1 MPMGKRRH
9 PMYEGAALL
18 ADPIY
23 DYIQF
28 TVPTDGDP
36 DERTE
41 KDLIDTPWMQRL
53 RRVHQLQSSFWV
65 FPSAE
70 HSRFQHSLG
79 TMHMAGRF
87 ADRLYPS
94 LKREFGRHCP
104 SQPFVKELLR
114 VTGLV
119 HDIGHG
125 PFSHFFDHHFLEPTY
140 GRGTTHEVLGQQIV
154 VQKLA
159 DCIRRIRRSPDP
171 EGAFAAQE
179 ELDPEYV
186 AFLIRKPEA
195 GPGRMPAWLRTLQPV
210 FSGIYTADNMDYI
223 QRDAYMTGFSLDLV
237 DIDRLLY
244 YTFVTRD
251 GLTLHKSGSSA
262 LRRFVNARFTMY
274 ADVYY
279 HRTNRAMDL
288 HMQEIFAE
296 TIGLLYPFDPRADL
310 DRYLGVSDWSLLEG
324 VRQWVGDPDPRKR
337 ALALEW
343 SRLVGRE
350 VKWKMAYDHME
361 TMDDPR
367 AKKFVSAH
375 ELERAIRET
384 LPPGLAAIE
393 FKVDVAHQDPRP
405 LNPWTEETKKIL
417 IYDPAT
423 DRASSQPVQ
432 DLFRYIPAKVA
443 HYRVFTLDHAHDAEL
458 SHATQGVLGG
468 PGDSAIPTNV

>member
-1 MPMGKRRH
+1 MPAGKRRH
-9 PMYEGAALL
+9 PMYEGVALL
-18 ADPIY
+18 ADAIY
-23 DYIQF
+23 GYIHF
-28 TVPTDGDP
+28 TVPIDGRA
-36 DERTE
+36 EEGTE
-41 KDLIDTPWMQRL
+41 KDLIDTPWIQRL

-94 LKREFGRHCP
+94 LKQAFDRCP
-104 SQPFVKELLR
+104 SFSLVKELLR

-125 PFSHFFDHHFLEPTY
+125 PFSHFFDHHYLEPVY
-140 GRGTTHEVLGQQIV
+140 GITHEGLGQHIV
-154 VQKLA
+154 TERLA
-159 DCIRRIRRSPDP
+159 DLIRRIRRSPDGPFKAGEALEP
-171 EGAFAAQE
+171 EH
-179 ELDPEYV
+179 V
-186 AFLIRKPEA
+186 AFLMRRPEN
-195 GPGRMPAWLRTLQPV
+195 GTERWPGWLRTLQPI
-210 FSGIYTADNMDYI
+210 FSGIYTADNVDYI

-244 YTFVTRD
+244 YTFVTPE
-251 GLTLHKSGSSA
+251 GLILHKSGSSA

-288 HMQEIFAE
+288 HMQEIFEE
-296 TIGLLYPFDPRADL
+296 TVRLLFPFDPRQEL

-324 VRQWVGDPDPRKR
+324 VRRWLDEADPRKR
-337 ALALEW
+337 ALGEEW
-343 SRLVGRE
+343 SRIVGRE

-367 AKKFVSAH
+367 AKRFVDAT
-375 ELERAIRET
+375 ELEAEVRKA
-384 LPPGLAAIE
+384 LPPRLASLPL
-393 FKVDVAHQDPRP
+393 KVDVARQDPRP

-423 DRASSQPVQ
+423 DRASPQPVQ
-432 DLFRYIPAKVA
+432 DLFRYIPARVA
-443 HYRVFTLDHAHDAEL
+443 HYRIFALDHAHDDAL
-458 SHATQGVLGG
+458 ARATQTVLGG
-468 PGDSAIPTNV
+468 PGNQAISTNV

>member
-1 MPMGKRRH
+1 MPAGKRRH
-9 PMYEGAALL
+9 PMYEGVALL

-23 DYIQF
+23 GYVHF
-28 TVPTDGDP
+28 TVPIEHQGQ
-36 DERTE
+36 ESTE
-41 KDLIDTPWMQRL
+41 KDLIDTPWVQRL

-70 HSRFQHSLG
+70 HSRFQHSVG
-79 TMHMAGRF
+79 AMHMAGRF

-94 LKREFGRHCP
+94 LKQAFDRCP
-104 SQPFVKELLR
+104 SFQLVKELLR

-125 PFSHFFDHHFLEPTY
+125 PFSHFFDHQYLQPVC
-140 GRGTTHEVLGQQIV
+140 GITHENLGQIIV
-154 VQKLA
+154 TEKLA
-159 DCIRRIRRSPDP
+159 EPIRRIRRSPDGPFKPGETLEP
-171 EGAFAAQE
+171 EHVAYLMCRPEIGAE
-179 ELDPEYV
+179 
-186 AFLIRKPEA
+186 
-195 GPGRMPAWLRTLQPV
+195 RMPSWLRTLQPV

-237 DIDRLLY
+237 DIERLLY
-244 YTFVTRD
+244 YTFVTEG

-288 HMQEIFAE
+288 HMQEIFDE
-296 TIGLLYPFDPRADL
+296 TVRLLFPVDPRKEL

-324 VRQWVGDPDPRKR
+324 VRRWLDDPDPRKR
-337 ALALEW
+337 ALGEEW
-343 SRLVGRE
+343 SRIVGRE

-367 AKKFVSAH
+367 AKKFVDAA
-375 ELERAIRET
+375 ELEAEIRRA
-384 LPPGLAAIE
+384 LPAAIASLPL
-393 FKVDVAHQDPRP
+393 KVDVARQDPRP
-405 LNPWTEETKKIL
+405 LNPWTEEAKKIL

-423 DRASSQPVQ
+423 GRASPQPVQ
-432 DLFRYIPAKVA
+432 DLFRYIPARVA
-443 HYRVFTLDHAHDAEL
+443 HYRIFALDHVHDDAL
-458 SHATQGVLGG
+458 ARATQAVLGSPGG
-468 PGDSAIPTNV
+468 PAISTNV

>member
-1 MPMGKRRH
+1 MPAGKRRH
-9 PMYEGAALL
+9 PMYEGVALL

-23 DYIQF
+23 GYIHF
-28 TVPTDGDP
+28 TVPIAGQDQ
-36 DERTE
+36 ECTE
-41 KDLIDTPWMQRL
+41 KDLIDSPWVQRL

-70 HSRFQHSLG
+70 HSRFQHSVG

-94 LKREFGRHCP
+94 LRQAFDRCP
-104 SQPFVKELLR
+104 SFHLIKELLR

-125 PFSHFFDHHFLEPTY
+125 PFSHFFDHQYLQPVC
-140 GRGTTHEVLGQQIV
+140 GITHENLGQLIV
-154 VQKLA
+154 TEKFTEL
-159 DCIRRIRRSPDP
+159 IRRIRRSPD
-171 EGAFAAQE
+171 GAFKPGEALE
-179 ELDPEYV
+179 PEHV
-186 AFLIRKPEA
+186 AFLMCRPEVGA
-195 GPGRMPAWLRTLQPV
+195 ERLPGWLRTLQPV

-244 YTFVTRD
+244 YTFVTED

-288 HMQEIFAE
+288 HMQEIFEE
-296 TIGLLYPFDPRADL
+296 TVRLLFPVDPRKEL

-324 VRQWVGDPDPRKR
+324 VRRWLEDPDPRKR
-337 ALALEW
+337 ALGEEW
-343 SRLVGRE
+343 SRIVGRE

-367 AKKFVSAH
+367 AKKFVDAA
-375 ELERAIRET
+375 ELEAEIRKA
-384 LPPGLAAIE
+384 LPAVIASLPL
-393 FKVDVAHQDPRP
+393 KVDVARQDPRP
-405 LNPWTEETKKIL
+405 LNPWTEEAKKIL

-423 DRASSQPVQ
+423 DRASPQPVQ
-432 DLFRYIPAKVA
+432 DLFRYIPARVA
-443 HYRVFTLDHAHDAEL
+443 HYRIFALDHAHDDAL
-458 SHATQGVLGG
+458 ARATQTVLG
-468 PGDSAIPTNV
+468 SAGAPAISTNV

>member
-1 MPMGKRRH
+1 
-9 PMYEGAALL
+9 MYEGVALV

-23 DYIQF
+23 GYIHF
-28 TVPTDGDP
+28 TVPIENQAH
-36 DERTE
+36 ERTE

-87 ADRLYPS
+87 ADRLYPF
-94 LKREFGRHCP
+94 LKQAFDRCP
-104 SQPFVKELLR
+104 SFPLVKELLR

-125 PFSHFFDHHFLEPTY
+125 PFSHFFDHHYLEPAC
-140 GRGTTHEVLGQQIV
+140 GITHEGLGQQIV
-154 VQKLA
+154 TDKLA
-159 DCIRRIRRSPDP
+159 DLIRRIRRSP
-171 EGAFAAQE
+171 EGPFKPGEALE
-179 ELDPEYV
+179 PEYV
-186 AFLIRKPEA
+186 AFLMRRPE
-195 GPGRMPAWLRTLQPV
+195 GGVERLPGWLRTLQPI

-244 YTFVTRD
+244 YTFVTPE
-251 GLTLHKSGSSA
+251 GLALHKSGSSA

-296 TIGLLYPFDPRADL
+296 TVRLLFPFDPRQEL
-310 DRYLGVSDWSLLEG
+310 DRYLGVNDWSLLEG
-324 VRQWVGDPDPRKR
+324 VRWWLDEADPRKR
-337 ALALEW
+337 TLGEEW
-343 SRLVGRE
+343 SRIVGRE

-367 AKKFVSAH
+367 AKKFVDAA
-375 ELERAIRET
+375 ELEAEIRRA
-384 LPPGLAAIE
+384 LPSALASVP
-393 FKVDVAHQDPRP
+393 FKVDVARQDPRP
-405 LNPWTEETKKIL
+405 LNPWTEEAKKIL

-423 DRASSQPVQ
+423 DRASPQPVE
-432 DLFRYIPAKVA
+432 DLFRYIPARVA
-443 HYRVFTLDHAHDAEL
+443 HYRIFALDHAHDEAL
-458 SHATQGVLGG
+458 ARATQAVLGSPGG
-468 PGDSAIPTNV
+468 PALSTNV